1 MKVGNYMT
9 PEPVTISEDESMGE
23 ALLLMRRHNIR
34 HLPVV
39 HGSILVGILTDR
51 DLRRASPSLLS
62 GIAEDRYQ
70 EVLDETSVAR
80 IMTREPF
87 TVRLDTDLEEAV
99 GVLVEKKLG
108 SLPVVN
114 GAELVGIFTEVDAL
128 RVLLEVLKKIRKE

>member
-9 PEPVTISEDESMGE
+9 PEPLTVDEDESMGD
-23 ALLLMRRHNIR
+23 ALVVMRRQQIR

-39 HGSILVGILTDR
+39 NGNTLVGIVTDR

-62 GIAEDRYQ
+62 GIAEEKYK
-70 EVLDETSVAR
+70 EILESTPISR

-87 TVRLDTDLEEAV
+87 TVRLDTNLKDAV
-99 GVLVEKKLG
+99 RMMVDKKIS

-114 GAELVGIFTEVDAL
+114 GSELVGIFTEVDAL
-128 RVLLEVLKKIRKE
+128 RVLLEVLPKEAG

>member
-9 PEPVTISEDESMGE
+9 PEPITVSEADSMAE
-23 ALLLMRRHNIR
+23 AVLVMRRHSIR

-39 HGSILVGILTDR
+39 NGNLLVGIVTDR

-62 GIAEDRYQ
+62 GIAEEKYQ
-70 EVLDETSVAR
+70 EVLESTPVSK

-87 TVRLDTDLEEAV
+87 TVRLDTDLADAV
-99 GVLVEKKLG
+99 NILVEKRIS

-114 GAELVGIFTEVDAL
+114 GAELVGIVTEIDAL
-128 RVLLEVLKKIRKE
+128 RVLLELLKKN

>member
-9 PEPVTISEDESMGE
+9 PEPVTVEELDSMGE
-23 ALLLMRRHNIR
+23 ALLLMRRHQIR

-39 HGSILVGILTDR
+39 NGINLVGIVTDR

-62 GIAEDRYQ
+62 GIAEDRYK
-70 EVLDETSVAR
+70 EVLDSTQVSK

-87 TVRLDTDLEEAV
+87 TVRLDTEVDEAV
-99 GVLVEKKLG
+99 RSLVDKKIS

-114 GAELVGIFTEVDAL
+114 GSELVGIFTEVDAL
-128 RVLLEVLKKIRKE
+128 GILLELLTK

>member
-23 ALLLMRRHNIR
+23 ALVLMRRHQIR

-39 HGSILVGILTDR
+39 NGNILVGIVTDR

-62 GIAEDRYQ
+62 GIAEDQYK
-70 EVLDETSVAR
+70 EVLDGTPVSR

-87 TVRLDTDLEEAV
+87 TVRLDTELEKAV
-99 GVLVEKKLG
+99 GLLVEKKLG

-128 RVLLEVLKKIRKE
+128 RVLLEILQKTSKE

>member
-9 PEPVTISEDESMGE
+9 PEPVTVSEQDSMGE
-23 ALLLMRRHNIR
+23 ALLIMRRNQIR

-39 HGSILVGILTDR
+39 NGNLLVGIVTDR

-62 GIAEDRYQ
+62 GIAEEKYQ
-70 EVLDETSVAR
+70 EVIESTPVAR

-87 TVRLDTDLEEAV
+87 TVRLDTDLVDAV
-99 GVLVEKKLG
+99 RVLVDKRIS

-114 GAELVGIFTEVDAL
+114 GAELVGIFTEIDAL
-128 RVLLEVLKKIRKE
+128 RVLLELLSKT

>member
-9 PEPVTISEDESMGE
+9 PEPVTVDENDSMGE
-23 ALLLMRRHNIR
+23 ALVLMRRHQIR

-39 HGSILVGILTDR
+39 NGINLVGIVTDR

-62 GIAEDRYQ
+62 GIAEDHYK
-70 EVLDETSVAR
+70 EVLDSTQVSK

-87 TVRLDTDLEEAV
+87 TVRLDTDVKEAV
-99 GVLVEKKLG
+99 RLLVDKKIS

-114 GAELVGIFTEVDAL
+114 GPELVGIFTEVDAL
-128 RVLLEVLKKIRKE
+128 RILLEVLSK

>member
-9 PEPVTISEDESMGE
+9 PEPLTVDEDESMGD
-23 ALLLMRRHNIR
+23 ALVVMRRQQIR

-39 HGSILVGILTDR
+39 SGNTLVGIVTDR

-62 GIAEDRYQ
+62 GIAEEKYK
-70 EVLDETSVAR
+70 EILESTPISR

-87 TVRLDTDLEEAV
+87 TVRLDTNLKDAV
-99 GVLVEKKLG
+99 RLMVDKKIS

-114 GAELVGIFTEVDAL
+114 GSELVGIFTEVDAL
-128 RVLLEVLKKIRKE
+128 RVLLDVLPKEAG

>member
-9 PEPVTISEDESMGE
+9 PEPVTLSEDESMGE
-23 ALLLMRRHNIR
+23 ALMLMRRHNIR

-39 HGSILVGILTDR
+39 NGSILVGIVTDR

-62 GIAEDRYQ
+62 GIAEERYQ
-70 EVLDETSVAR
+70 EVLDGTSVAR

-87 TVRLDTDLEEAV
+87 TVRLDTDLGEAV

-128 RVLLEVLKKIRKE
+128 RVLLEVLKKIKQ

>member
-9 PEPVTISEDESMGE
+9 PEPVTLSENESMGE
-23 ALLLMRRHNIR
+23 ALMLMRRHNIR

-39 HGSILVGILTDR
+39 NGSILVGIVTDR

-70 EVLDETSVAR
+70 EVLDGTSVAR

-87 TVRLDTDLEEAV
+87 TVRLDTDLGEAV
-99 GVLVEKKLG
+99 GLLVEKKLG

-128 RVLLEVLKKIRKE
+128 RVLLEVLKKIKKE

>member
-9 PEPVTISEDESMGE
+9 PEPITVAEDDSMAE
-23 ALLLMRRHNIR
+23 AVLVMRRQKIR

-39 HGSILVGILTDR
+39 NGNLLVGIVTDR

-62 GIAEDRYQ
+62 GIAEEKYQ
-70 EVLDETSVAR
+70 EVLESTPVSK

-87 TVRLDTDLEEAV
+87 TVRLDTDLADAV
-99 GVLVEKKLG
+99 SILVDKKIS

-114 GAELVGIFTEVDAL
+114 GAELVGIVTEVDAL
-128 RVLLEVLKKIRKE
+128 RVLLEMLKKN

>member
-1 MKVGNYMT
+1 MKVGNFMT
-9 PEPVTISEDESMGE
+9 PEPVTIDESESMGE
-23 ALLLMRRHNIR
+23 ALVLMRRNQIR

-39 HGSILVGILTDR
+39 TGNLLVGIVTDR

-62 GIAEDRYQ
+62 GVNEEEYKEILNA
-70 EVLDETSVAR
+70 TPVAR

-87 TVRLDTDLEEAV
+87 TVRLDTDLIDAV
-99 GVLVEKKLG
+99 RILVDKRIS

-128 RVLLEVLKKIRKE
+128 RVLLDVLGKSRT

>member
-9 PEPVTISEDESMGE
+9 PEPVTVDENDSMGE
-23 ALLLMRRHNIR
+23 ALVIMRRHQIR

-39 HGSILVGILTDR
+39 NGNNLVGIVTDR

-62 GIAEDRYQ
+62 GIEEDKYK
-70 EVLDETSVAR
+70 EVLDSTQVSK

-87 TVRLDTDLEEAV
+87 TVRLDTDVKEAV
-99 GVLVEKKLG
+99 RLLVDKKIS

-114 GAELVGIFTEVDAL
+114 GSELVGIFTEVDAL
-128 RVLLEVLKKIRKE
+128 RILLEVMSK

>member
-39 HGSILVGILTDR
+39 NGSILVGILTDR

>member
-9 PEPVTISEDESMGE
+9 PEPITISEDESMGE
-23 ALLLMRRHNIR
+23 ALVLMRRSQIR

-39 HGSILVGILTDR
+39 NGNLLVGIVTDR

-62 GIAEDRYQ
+62 GIAEDKYK
-70 EVLDETSVAR
+70 EVLDETPVSR

-87 TVRLDTDLEEAV
+87 TVRLDTDLVDAV
-99 GVLVEKKLG
+99 RVMVDKKIS

-114 GAELVGIFTEVDAL
+114 GAELVGIFTEVDAM
-128 RVLLEVLKKIRKE
+128 RVLLDVLKK

>member
-9 PEPVTISEDESMGE
+9 PEPVTLSEDESMGE
-23 ALLLMRRHNIR
+23 ALMLMRRHNIR

-39 HGSILVGILTDR
+39 NGSILVGIVTDR

-62 GIAEDRYQ
+62 GIAEERYQ
-70 EVLDETSVAR
+70 EVLDGTSVAR

-87 TVRLDTDLEEAV
+87 TVRLDTDLDEAV
-99 GVLVEKKLG
+99 GLLVEKKLG

-128 RVLLEVLKKIRKE
+128 RVLLDVLKKIKKE

>member
-9 PEPVTISEDESMGE
+9 PEPLTVDEDESMGD
-23 ALLLMRRHNIR
+23 ALVVMRRQQIR

-39 HGSILVGILTDR
+39 NGNTLVGIVTDR

-62 GIAEDRYQ
+62 GIAEEKYK
-70 EVLDETSVAR
+70 EILESTPISR

-87 TVRLDTDLEEAV
+87 TVRLDTNLKDAV
-99 GVLVEKKLG
+99 RLMVDKKIS

-114 GAELVGIFTEVDAL
+114 GSELVGIFTEVDAL
-128 RVLLEVLKKIRKE
+128 RVLLEVLPKEAG

>member
-9 PEPVTISEDESMGE
+9 PEPLTVDEDESMGD
-23 ALLLMRRHNIR
+23 ALVVMRRQQIR

-39 HGSILVGILTDR
+39 SGNTLVGIVTDR

-62 GIAEDRYQ
+62 GIAEEKYK
-70 EVLDETSVAR
+70 EILESTPISR

-87 TVRLDTDLEEAV
+87 TVRLDTNLKDAV
-99 GVLVEKKLG
+99 RLMVDKKIS

-114 GAELVGIFTEVDAL
+114 GSELVGIFTEVDAL
-128 RVLLEVLKKIRKE
+128 RVLLEVLPKEAG

>member
-9 PEPVTISEDESMGE
+9 PEPVTVDENDSMGE
-23 ALLLMRRHNIR
+23 ALVIMRRHQIR

-39 HGSILVGILTDR
+39 NGNNLVGIVTDR

-62 GIAEDRYQ
+62 GIEEDKYK
-70 EVLDETSVAR
+70 EVLDSTQVSK

-87 TVRLDTDLEEAV
+87 TVRLDTEVKEAV
-99 GVLVEKKLG
+99 TLLVDKKIS

-114 GAELVGIFTEVDAL
+114 GTELVGIFTEVDAL
-128 RVLLEVLKKIRKE
+128 RILLEVMGK

>member
-23 ALLLMRRHNIR
+23 ALMLMRRHNIR

-39 HGSILVGILTDR
+39 NGNILVGIVTDR

-62 GIAEDRYQ
+62 GIAEDRYK
-70 EVLDETSVAR
+70 EVLDGTSVAR

-87 TVRLDTDLEEAV
+87 TVRLDTELGEAV
-99 GVLVEKKLG
+99 GLLVEKKLG

-128 RVLLEVLKKIRKE
+128 RVLLEVLKKIKQ

>member
-9 PEPVTISEDESMGE
+9 PEPVTVSEGDNMAE
-23 ALLLMRRHNIR
+23 AVLVMRRHQIR

-39 HGSILVGILTDR
+39 NGNLLVGIVTDR

-62 GIAEDRYQ
+62 GIAEDQYQ
-70 EVLDETSVAR
+70 EVLESTPVSK

-87 TVRLDTDLEEAV
+87 TVRLDTDLVDAV
-99 GVLVEKKLG
+99 SILVDKRIS

-114 GAELVGIFTEVDAL
+114 GAELVGILTEIDAL
-128 RVLLEVLKKIRKE
+128 RVLLELLKKN

>member
-9 PEPVTISEDESMGE
+9 PEPLTVDEDESMGD
-23 ALLLMRRHNIR
+23 ALVVMRRQQIR

-39 HGSILVGILTDR
+39 NGNTLVGIVTDR

-62 GIAEDRYQ
+62 GIEEEKYK
-70 EVLDETSVAR
+70 EILESTPISR

-87 TVRLDTDLEEAV
+87 TVRLDTNLKDAV
-99 GVLVEKKLG
+99 RLMVDKKIS

-114 GAELVGIFTEVDAL
+114 GSELVGIFTEVDAL
-128 RVLLEVLKKIRKE
+128 RVLLEVLPKEAGS

>member
-9 PEPVTISEDESMGE
+9 PEPVTISENESMGE
-23 ALLLMRRHNIR
+23 ALMLMRRHQIR

-39 HGSILVGILTDR
+39 NGSILVGIVTDR

-62 GIAEDRYQ
+62 GIAEERYQ
-70 EVLDETSVAR
+70 EVLDGTSVAR

-87 TVRLDTDLEEAV
+87 TVRLDTDLGEAV

-128 RVLLEVLKKIRKE
+128 RVLLEVLKKIKKE

>member
-9 PEPVTISEDESMGE
+9 PEPLTVGESESMGE
-23 ALLLMRRHNIR
+23 ALMLMRRNNIR

-39 HGSILVGILTDR
+39 NGNLLVGILTDR

-62 GIAEDRYQ
+62 GIAEDEYK
-70 EVLDETSVAR
+70 EVLDSTPVAR

-87 TVRLDTDLEEAV
+87 TVRLDTDLIDAV
-99 GVLVEKKLG
+99 RVLVDKKIS

-128 RVLLEVLKKIRKE
+128 RVLLDVLDKSTD

>member
-9 PEPVTISEDESMGE
+9 PEPITVSELDSMTE
-23 ALLLMRRHNIR
+23 AVLVMRRHQIR

-39 HGSILVGILTDR
+39 NGNLLVGIVTDR

-62 GIAEDRYQ
+62 GIAEKKYQ
-70 EVLDETSVAR
+70 EVLDSTPVSR

-87 TVRLDTDLEEAV
+87 TVRLDTDLVDAV
-99 GVLVEKKLG
+99 RILVDKRIS

-114 GAELVGIFTEVDAL
+114 GAELVGILTEIDAL
-128 RVLLEVLKKIRKE
+128 RVLLEVLNKS

>member
-9 PEPVTISEDESMGE
+9 PEPVTVEELDNMGE
-23 ALLLMRRHNIR
+23 ALVLMRRHQIR

-39 HGSILVGILTDR
+39 NGINLVGIVTDR

-62 GIAEDRYQ
+62 GIDEDRYK
-70 EVLDETSVAR
+70 EVLDSTQVSK

-87 TVRLDTDLEEAV
+87 TVRLDTEVDEAV
-99 GVLVEKKLG
+99 RLIIDKKIS

-128 RVLLEVLKKIRKE
+128 RILLEVLAK

>member
-1 MKVGNYMT
+1 MKVGNHMT
-9 PEPVTISEDESMGE
+9 PEPVTISEMESMGE
-23 ALLLMRRHNIR
+23 AMVVMRRNQIR

-39 HGSILVGILTDR
+39 NGNVLVGIVTDR

-62 GIAEDRYQ
+62 GIAEEQYK
-70 EVLDETSVAR
+70 EVLDSTPVSR

-87 TVRLDTDLEEAV
+87 TVRLDTDLVEAV
-99 GVLVEKKLG
+99 RVLVDKRIS

-128 RVLLEVLKKIRKE
+128 RCLLEVLKKEA